1 MGEQTPPPPRPP
13 RGSAGRAGTSAPPL
27 PAVPLSSPQG
37 EASPCPFYVTG
48 RGRVRLQA
56 VVSTYSVRGTRRPGP
71 HRVVAFPAASL
82 RLLGRGAFCILH
94 RWSPGSVMKS
104 RTPNRDAGGLREG
117 LGIWRRLLTG
127 GAAGAGGRAPT
138 WPTRAETDPD
148 VASWLRGM
156 ARGWGCG
163 QWFGVWPV
171 VGAWPVVGGVA
182 RGWGRGHSQG
192 FPSCEVGA

>member
-1 MGEQTPPPPRPP
+1 M
-13 RGSAGRAGTSAPPL
+13 
-27 PAVPLSSPQG
+27 PLSSPQG
-37 EASPCPFYVTG
+37 EASPCPFDVTG

-156 ARGWGCG
+156 ARGWGRGPCL
-163 QWFGVWPV
+163 GV
-171 VGAWPVVGGVA
+171 WPVVGGVA
-182 RGWGRGHSQG
+182 SGLGCGLWLGRGPWLG
-192 FPSCEVGA
+192 VWPVVGGVATAKAFPVVKWELKSHFESFTVCSR